1 MSKNYNSE
9 IVEKIGNFLT
19 EDGWNYN
26 FNEDKGFFQFGINL
40 SGRIKNI
47 QYAVNV
53 NESDYTVYTISPISA
68 DQEDAEQIHKMAE
81 FVCRANYGLKN
92 GNFELDVRD
101 GELRYKCYVDCNG
114 IVPTTDMVRSSIL
127 CPAAMFTRYSRGIV
141 QILFGDMSAADAI
154 ALCEEPRQEPE
165 SNGMAEEEDASD
177 RLLSLL
183 RSIQESGE
191 DSDDISAVSGE

>member
-1 MSKNYNSE
+1 MSKNYNSG

-19 EDGWNYN
+19 EDNWNYS

-68 DQEDAEQIHKMAE
+68 DQENAEQIQKM
-81 FVCRANYGLKN
+81 
-92 GNFELDVRD
+92 DVRD